1 MCRMQFTRCIEF
13 AEIRGSN
20 TTPSREQTKR
30 HHELKKAQIF
40 FNISLWI
47 KKYNSKNFLFV
58 EKRKRLLKGQWFIRA
73 LQKSLLVT

>member
-1 MCRMQFTRCIEF
+1 MCKMQFTRCIEF

-30 HHELKKAQIF
+30 HQELKKGTITLSLITF

-47 KKYNSKNFLFV
+47 KKYNLKNFLFV
-58 EKRKRLLKGQWFIRA
+58 EKRKRLKGTM
-73 LQKSLLVT
+73 VY